1 MNDAYENMTRY
12 NEAVSRAMGIISDLE
27 TIIVS
32 HRVDLDN
39 PKESVEV
46 PRQKQEELKSTIA
59 GIQDLTKNL
68 GTVSSLEAKRQL
80 ECTLQDLVSKN
91 SALREAAKVKEAEVE
106 R

>member
-59 GIQDLTKNL
+59 GIQDLTENL